1 MGVSAAQGSAGLK
14 PGVCTSTT
22 RPSNPFEGQ
31 MIYET
36 DTDKVLIYNGT
47 AWVIPNSSTTNP
59 TGLEFVSSTTI
70 AALSTTT
77 SVSNC
82 FSADYL
88 NYRVLFTATVATAN
102 IRMRLNYRD
111 SGGDVTTANYQ
122 FGAGGLIGSAS
133 WGVDY
138 SGTSGQTSTLLGESG
153 LAGSRFSL
161 SMDVYN
167 PFATDHTTALWQSGG
182 TLQPATTPSITMVV
196 TNYTATTSMTGFTIQ
211 RNSGTGTFSGV
222 IKVYGYRNS

>member
-1 MGVSAAQGSAGLK
+1 MTTPPTFVSGAILTAAQMNSIGMWQ
-14 PGVCTSTT
+14 T
-22 RPSNPFEGQ
+22 
-31 MIYET
+31 
-36 DTDKVLIYNGT
+36 
-47 AWVIPNSSTTNP
+47 SSTT
-59 TGLEFVSSTTI
+59 V

-88 NYRVLFTATVATAN
+88 NYRIIFTATVATAN

-122 FGAGGLIGSAS
+122 FGAGGLVGSSS

-167 PFATDHTTALWQSGG
+167 PFASDHTTALWQSGG
-182 TLQPATTPSITMVV
+182 TLQPATTPSITMGVA
-196 TNYTATTSMTGFTIQ
+196 NYTATTSMTGFTIQ

-222 IKVYGYRNS
+222 ITVYGYRKV